1 MTSLPLH
8 PAIVHVPLGLAFLMP
23 VLALGFAWAL
33 WRRGVRS
40 RAWLSVI
47 ALQALLVGAG
57 LVAMNTGEREED
69 RVERIVPAAA
79 IERHEEYAEQFVW
92 AAAVTLVPAV
102 LVLAFRKPA
111 VARAMTILTV
121 VGTIVAAVA
130 AIRVGHA
137 GGQLVYVHNAGAA
150 YASEGTTPT
159 PDTAVPTTG
168 ETRRPHASGKHDDA
182 VERDR

>member
-1 MTSLPLH
+1 M
-8 PAIVHVPLGLAFLMP
+8 
-23 VLALGFAWAL
+23 
-33 WRRGVRS
+33 
-40 RAWLSVI
+40 
-47 ALQALLVGAG
+47 
-57 LVAMNTGEREED
+57 E
-69 RVERIVPAAA
+69 
-79 IERHEEYAEQFVW
+79 FVW

-121 VGTIVAAVA
+121 VGAAA

-150 YASEGTTPT
+150 YASGGTTPT

-182 VERDR
+182 VERDRE